1 MDGKD
6 GNAAAAGVYL
16 GIDVGGTKIQTSLV
30 TQSGSVLSRHRCP
43 SPRDGGPDSVL
54 AAVVAAAEETMRSE
68 GFEPARL
75 TALGIAIPGV
85 VDPQRGLVVVTP
97 NMSLSGVLIG
107 PYLEDRFRVPVAL
120 GNDCNLGA
128 LGESWLGA
136 ARGTASSITILVGTG
151 IGAGIVRKGKLL
163 AGARQSAGEI
173 GHIVMRIGGPQCGC
187 GNFGCLEA
195 LASRSAVERELR
207 AAVAAG
213 RSTVLTELLG
223 GDLSIIRSKALRDA
237 LDANDAL
244 VTEVMRKASEVLGH
258 ACLTVRHLVDP
269 DVIVLG
275 GGVIEAC
282 GNFMIPIIDAIL
294 ESDRL
299 AGTREGGH
307 VVLSALGDDAVVLGA
322 AALAATKAGRNPFK
336 SRNSVL
342 PEYPKIGEATLGEVV
357 VGKRTFATDVTIRV
371 DGTVKKRKQARVKQ
385 RHGTTHILDAVEV
398 SKLCKGGPEVIF
410 VGTGHS
416 NQLHLDDEARNFL
429 GRRLIQVEL
438 LPTPQLAEAYNA
450 CSARKAALVHVTC

>member
-151 IGAGIVRKGKLL
+151 VGSGIVRKGKLW
-163 AGARQSAGEI
+163 AGARESAGEI
-173 GHIVMRIGGPQCGC
+173 GHIVSQIGGPQCGC

-195 LASRSAVERELR
+195 LASRSAIERDLR
-207 AAVAAG
+207 AAVAEG
-213 RSTVLTELLG
+213 RATALTELVG
-223 GDLSIIRSKALRDA
+223 GDLSIIRSKTLRDA

-244 VTEVMRKASEVLGH
+244 VAEVMRRASEVLGY
-258 ACLTVRHLVDP
+258 ACLSVRHLLDP
-269 DVIVLG
+269 EVIVLG
-275 GGVIEAC
+275 GGVVEAC
-282 GNFMIPIIDAIL
+282 GHFMLPIIDGIL
-294 ESDRL
+294 ESDQL
-299 AGTREGGH
+299 AGACSGGH
-307 VVLSALGDDAVVLGA
+307 VALSALGDDAVVLGA

-336 SRNSVL
+336 ERNSIL
-342 PEYPKIGEATLGEVV
+342 PEYPKIGDATLGELV
-357 VGKRTFATDVTIRV
+357 VGKKTFSTDVTIRV
-371 DGTVKKRKQARVKQ
+371 DGKVKKRKQAQVKL
-385 RHGTTHILDAVEV
+385 RHGTMHVLDAVEV
-398 SKLCKGGPEVIF
+398 RKLCRGGPEVIF

-416 NQLHLDDEARNFL
+416 SQLHLDEEARQFL
-429 GRRLIQVEL
+429 GRRLIKVEL
-438 LPTPQLAEAYNA
+438 LPTPQFAQAYNA
-450 CSARKAALVHVTC
+450 CSARKAALIHVTC